1 MNILIFTKYTAQYD
15 IVMVHTEAFGIIEVE
30 NSAKQ
35 AFYGDE
41 EQWVVVTK
49 ILININLLK

>member
-41 EQWVVVTK
+41 EQ
-49 ILININLLK
+49 